1 MDWIQR
7 QTSQVGIALTC
18 AGVCMLVVAGL
29 LPSRWQSFR
38 WARIYLGRICFVAGI
53 DLLLLGGFELDPT
66 RTIGSLVG
74 VLAALLFLQ
83 VLSAILSTED
93 PSPISK
99 KFKVWNVFMDMHG
112 SPTAPFE
119 KAALYVLLMYF
130 YYLYL
135 LRGPGGD
142 GKWKAD
148 YYAVAVLMQLVTSR
162 ASSTFDSETPYWTA
176 LIWANKC
183 GLQQE
188 GGKPEVVA
196 INWIMVYLR
205 MTLSALAHSGAVM
218 FIFLTTPLV
227 LAYSPGPFD
236 FLVNATA
243 LNYIASLSDIEPKE
257 VQFVKIKLLD
267 NGEAVLAEDEE
278 SGKKEDPPPV
288 AEPQPAMQNSAEPAT
303 STEKAEL
310 TTQVRDLLQ
319 RCAQLH
325 LALGLVD
332 GGGAAL
338 GQGMEQ
344 KVTEVSGRLL
354 LAGGANVESV
364 ALSLPGQVALPEHDA
379 VDDEEV

>member
-18 AGVCMLVVAGL
+18 VGVCMLVVAGM
-29 LPSRWQSFR
+29 LPSRWQKFR
-38 WARIYLGRICFVAGI
+38 WARSYVGRICFVAGI
-53 DLLLLGGFELDPT
+53 DLLLIGGFELDPT
-66 RTIGSLVG
+66 RTVGCLVG

-99 KFKVWNVFMDMHG
+99 KFKVWNVFMDIHG
-112 SPTAPFE
+112 SSTAPFE

-148 YYAVAVLMQLVTSR
+148 YYAVAVLLQLVTSR
-162 ASSTFDSETPYWTA
+162 GSSTFDSETPYWTA
-176 LIWANKC
+176 LIWAKKC
-183 GLQQE
+183 GLRQE

-196 INWIMVYLR
+196 INWVMVYLR
-205 MTLSALAHSGAVM
+205 MMGSALAHSGAVM

-257 VQFVKIKLLD
+257 VEFVKIKILD

-278 SGKKEDPPPV
+278 SGKKEDPPAA
-288 AEPQPAMQNSAEPAT
+288 AEPQPATQNSAEPT

-310 TTQVRDLLQ
+310 KTQVRDLLQ

-332 GGGAAL
+332 GGGTAL
-338 GQGMEQ
+338 AQGVEQ
-344 KVTEVSGRLL
+344 KLTEVAGTLRV
-354 LAGGANVESV
+354 AGGANVESI
-364 ALSLPGQVALPEHDA
+364 ALSLPGQVALPEHDE